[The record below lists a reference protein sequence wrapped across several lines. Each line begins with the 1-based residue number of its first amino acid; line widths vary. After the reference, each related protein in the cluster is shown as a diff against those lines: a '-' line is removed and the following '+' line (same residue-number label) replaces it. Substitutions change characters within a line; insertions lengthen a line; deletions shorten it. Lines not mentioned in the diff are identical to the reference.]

1 MTEIGIFPLGVV
13 LLPGERVPLHIF
25 EERYKELISECLEM
39 EREFGIVL
47 AEGSGVRAVGTTA
60 AVVEVLERFPDG
72 RMDIVVQGRT
82 RFRVDRIT
90 EGRSFMTARVEDL
103 EDVDD
108 GDDPTREETA
118 RCLTAYRHVVEA
130 ADAEPGELDLVA
142 ESLAFEIAGRVDFG
156 AELKQDLLETRS
168 ERERVVRLT
177 ELLEAAAD
185 LVRTQRT
192 LKERARGNGHLAT

>member
-1 MTEIGIFPLGVV
+1 MTEIGIFPLGLV

-25 EERYKELISECLEM
+25 EDRYKELIGECLEM

-47 AEGSGVRAVGTTA
+47 VEESGVRAVGTRA
-60 AVVEVLERFPDG
+60 SVVEVLERFPDG
-72 RMDIVVQGRT
+72 RLDVVIQGGG
-82 RFRVDRIT
+82 RFRVDQIT
-90 EGRSFMTARVEDL
+90 EGRSFITAHVEDVDD
-103 EDVDD
+103 EDD

-118 RCLTAYRHVVEA
+118 RCLAAYRQVVEA

-185 LVRTQRT
+185 LVKSQRT
-192 LKERARGNGHLAT
+192 VRERAQGNGHIVD